1 MCPADASLR
10 TAPSPETAEDRA
22 AERLR
27 FDREHLWHPYA
38 STLDP
43 VPVFE
48 ASETRGTEIVLTDG
62 RRLLDGISSWWC
74 AAYGHRHPRLVA
86 ALERQARTMPHV
98 MFGGLTHEPA
108 VRLGEALLEMLPAG
122 FHSIFYADS
131 GSVAVEVAMKM
142 AVQYQAALGKR
153 TKSNFVTIRSGY
165 HGDTWNAMSVCDP
178 EEGMHGLFGSSLPVR
193 FFIPH
198 PKSRFPGSSLTEEP
212 ETETGT
218 EFDASD
224 LEPLAELLAERSDE
238 IAALILEPV
247 LQGAGGMRFY
257 HPDFLKGAIE
267 LCHRHGVLVIFD
279 EIATGFGRTGEW
291 FAMNHAGV
299 RPDIVTLGKALTG
312 GLMTLSAVVTSK
324 NVSDVISSG
333 TPGAFMHGPT
343 FMANPLACAVAAEAL
358 ALARDL
364 DAPTLARRIEGE
376 LRTGLAPLAKTD
388 GVLDV
393 RVLGAV
399 GVVETAK
406 PVDVRRATPRFVE
419 AGVWLRPFGRW
430 IYAMPPLVSTTEDVK
445 RLTDAMVA
453 VIPKLLREGDAA
465 ERDGRHF
472 V

>member
-1 MCPADASLR
+1 MSPADASLR
-10 TAPSPETAEDRA
+10 TTAASSATAEDRTF
-22 AERLR
+22 ERLR

-43 VPVFE
+43 VPVLE
-48 ASETRGTEIVLTDG
+48 AAETCGTEIVLTDG

-86 ALERQARTMPHV
+86 ALERQAEKMPHV

-108 VRLGEALLEMLPAG
+108 VRLGQAILEMLPAG

-198 PKSRFPGSSLTEEP
+198 PKSRFPRSSLMAQ
-212 ETETGT
+212 ET
-218 EFDASD
+218 DASVFDVSD
-224 LEPLAELLAERSDE
+224 LAPLAALLKERSDE

-257 HPDFLKGAIE
+257 HPEFLMGAIE

-312 GLMTLSAVVTSK
+312 GLMTLSAVVTAKS
-324 NVSDVISSG
+324 VSDVISSG

-358 ALARDL
+358 ALARDI
-364 DAPTLARRIEGE
+364 DAPSLARRIEGE
-376 LRTGLAPLAKTD
+376 LRAGLEPLTKTE

-406 PVDVRRATPRFVE
+406 PVDVRRAMPRFVE

-445 RLTDAMVA
+445 RLTNAMVA
-453 VIPKLLREGDAA
+453 VTPELLREGDSD
-465 ERDGRHF
+465 ERDERHF

>member
-1 MCPADASLR
+1 MSPADASLR
-10 TAPSPETAEDRA
+10 TTAASSATAEDRTF
-22 AERLR
+22 ERLR

-48 ASETRGTEIVLTDG
+48 AAETCGTEIVLTDG

-86 ALERQARTMPHV
+86 ALERQAEKMPHV

-108 VRLGEALLEMLPAG
+108 VRLGQAILNMLPAG

-198 PKSRFPGSSLTEEP
+198 PKSRFPRSSLMAQ
-212 ETETGT
+212 ET
-218 EFDASD
+218 DASVFDVSD
-224 LEPLAELLAERSDE
+224 LAPLAALLKERSNE

-257 HPDFLKGAIE
+257 HPEFLTGAIE
-267 LCHRHGVLVIFD
+267 LCRRHGVLVIFD

-312 GLMTLSAVVTSK
+312 GLMTLSAVVTAKS
-324 NVSDVISSG
+324 VSDVISSG

-358 ALARDL
+358 ALARDI
-364 DAPTLARRIEGE
+364 DAPSLARRIEGE
-376 LRTGLAPLAKTD
+376 LRTGLEPLTKTE

-406 PVDVRRATPRFVE
+406 PVDVRRAMPRFVE

-445 RLTDAMVA
+445 RLTNAMVA
-453 VIPKLLREGDAA
+453 VTPELLREGDSD
-465 ERDGRHF
+465 ERDERHF

>member
-1 MCPADASLR
+1 MSPADASLR
-10 TAPSPETAEDRA
+10 TTAASSATAEDRTS
-22 AERLR
+22 ERLR

-48 ASETRGTEIVLTDG
+48 AAETCGTEIVLTDG

-86 ALERQARTMPHV
+86 ALERQAEKMPHV

-108 VRLGEALLEMLPAG
+108 VRLGQAILDMLPAG

-198 PKSRFPGSSLTEEP
+198 PKSRFPGSSLMAQ
-212 ETETGT
+212 ET
-218 EFDASD
+218 DASVFDVSD
-224 LEPLAELLAERSDE
+224 LAPLAALLKERSDE

-257 HPDFLKGAIE
+257 HPEFLTGAIE

-279 EIATGFGRTGEW
+279 EIATGFGRTGKW

-312 GLMTLSAVVTSK
+312 GLMTLSAVVTAKS
-324 NVSDVISSG
+324 VSDVISSG

-358 ALARDL
+358 ALARDI
-364 DAPTLARRIEGE
+364 DAPSLARRIEGE
-376 LRTGLAPLAKTD
+376 LRAGLEPLTKTE

-406 PVDVRRATPRFVE
+406 PVDVRRAMPRFVE

-445 RLTDAMVA
+445 RLTNAMVA
-453 VIPKLLREGDAA
+453 VTPELLREGDSD
-465 ERDGRHF
+465 ERDERHF